1 MDTRIITVKGMHC
14 NSCISLI
21 RMELEEKGFGD
32 KIVDIRLLEDMKGEV
47 ELENATLEDVV
58 EVKKVINELESY
70 QAI

>member
-1 MDTRIITVKGMHC
+1 
-14 NSCISLI
+14 
-21 RMELEEKGFGD
+21 MELEEKGFGD